1 MARILLPFDEMM
13 ALQRSQ
19 EPLPPEVESISSSG
33 DTLVVRINPRDR
45 LPKFL
50 QRLTP
55 ILNVNLKYDRFE
67 SGRAVFK
74 VTTALNALP
83 LNALVQLLLKI
94 FSLPTL
100 KGVDL
105 KVAGDDLFVL
115 IDLQTLVGE
124 NVRGVT
130 VTDFRL
136 ERNIFVLDAEIGE
149 IEVLT

>member
-13 ALQRSQ
+13 ALQRGQ
-19 EPLPPEVESISSSG
+19 EPLPPEVESVSSSG

-50 QRLTP
+50 QRLSP
-55 ILNVNLKYDRFE
+55 ILNVNLKFERFE
-67 SGRAVFK
+67 AGRAVFR

-105 KVAGDDLFVL
+105 QVMEDELFLL
-115 IDLQTLVGE
+115 INLQTLVGE
-124 NVRGVT
+124 RVAGIT
-130 VTDFRL
+130 ITDFRL
-136 ERNIFVLDAEIGE
+136 ERNIFVLDAHIGE
-149 IEVLT
+149 FKVLE

>member
-33 DTLVVRINPRDR
+33 DTLIVRINPRDR
-45 LPKFL
+45 LPKLL

-55 ILNVNLKYDRFE
+55 VLNVNLKYDRFE
-67 SGRAVFK
+67 GGRAVFK

-100 KGVDL
+100 KGIDL
-105 KVAGDDLFVL
+105 KVGEDELFVL

-124 NVRGVT
+124 RVKGIT
-130 VTDFRL
+130 VTDFRF
-136 ERNIFVLDAEIGE
+136 EKNIFVLDADIGD
-149 IEVLT
+149 IEVVS

>member
-50 QRLTP
+50 QRLSP
-55 ILNVNLKYDRFE
+55 ILNVNLKFERFE
-67 SGRAVFK
+67 AGRAVFR

-105 KVAGDDLFVL
+105 QVREDELFLL

-124 NVRGVT
+124 RVAGIT
-130 VTDFRL
+130 ITDFRL
-136 ERNIFVLDAEIGE
+136 ERNIFVLDADIGE
-149 IEVLT
+149 FKVLE

>member
-19 EPLPPEVESISSSG
+19 EPLPPEVESVSSSG

-50 QRLTP
+50 QRLSP
-55 ILNVNLKYDRFE
+55 ILNVNLKFERFE
-67 SGRAVFK
+67 AGRAVFR

-105 KVAGDDLFVL
+105 QVMDDELFLL
-115 IDLQTLVGE
+115 INLQTLVGE
-124 NVRGVT
+124 RVAGIT
-130 VTDFRL
+130 ITDFRL
-136 ERNIFVLDAEIGE
+136 ERNIFVLDADIGE
-149 IEVLT
+149 FKVLE